1 MIGIT
6 VFACVVLIALCSAT
20 MAENEDIYTG
30 VQYNVQVKPGRVTYG
45 THSTVSVPSLSLPVH
60 HSQAPLISGGT
71 VRSYAHH
78 GHATIP
84 ARSASALGKGLYT
97 TSSATLHSVG
107 SGGGNGGGTSSYSGG
122 QGSSSRGI
130 SYSGGGSGLSMSM
143 PTLAV
148 NSSLLTTSS
157 VSAAEASAPR
167 AIGPRRAKPTDSG
180 VDGEWRYGGDDP
192 ENPSDWWYYDDWE
205 GWIAATK
212 GDMRPAE
219 DGNFYLYNGSEWTL
233 VNDQGDPVNPQPLGD
248 APWVWIAVLAA
259 GYCAVRVRK
268 TKHTHCSACN
278 AGASLDSRVE

>member
-6 VFACVVLIALCSAT
+6 VFACVVLIALCSAA

-45 THSTVSVPSLSLPVH
+45 THSTVSVPSLSMPAH
-60 HSQAPLISGGT
+60 HSQAPLISGGA
-71 VRSYAHH
+71 VRSYAHY
-78 GHATIP
+78 GHSSMP
-84 ARSASALGKGLYT
+84 SRSASASGKGLYT
-97 TSSATLHSVG
+97 TSSATLHTVG
-107 SGGGNGGGTSSYSGG
+107 SGGGGGGGMSSYSGG

-148 NSSLLTTSS
+148 NSSLLATSS

-180 VDGEWRYGGDDP
+180 EDGDWQNGGDG
-192 ENPSDWWYYDDWE
+192 DWWYYDDWAGEWIEPWE
-205 GWIAATK
+205 GAT
-212 GDMRPAE
+212 RSAE
-219 DGNFYLYNGSEWTL
+219 GGNYWKYTDGAWVL

-268 TKHTHCSACN
+268 AKHTH
-278 AGASLDSRVE
+278 